1 VAGHKDEGLNT
12 APRGRAGVLFAFV
25 LALALLLFLI
35 DTQVPLG
42 LVVLLGYLPLL
53 LVTVAWGG
61 PRYYWLMAVT
71 ASGLIV
77 LGHFVSPPAP
87 LLNWI
92 EVHNRA
98 LAIAAIWIVSA
109 IGRILWN
116 TRFRL
121 LEQHKHYSRTLA
133 DSLAE
138 SEARAAELKAIF
150 DSLNQPVLVFNDLG
164 KPVRA
169 NRAAHEL
176 LAADPCAL
184 NPDAYV
190 QLSNVLRTRH
200 LDGSLVDPTDL
211 PSRRALLGETV
222 KGEQLMLTN
231 AKGRDIIIE
240 AAGIPLR
247 VSGRLI
253 GAVAVWND
261 ITERTRIERERELL
275 LASERAARCEAE
287 HANRVKDEI
296 VATLSHE
303 LRTPLNAI
311 LGWAQLLRRGRPDP
325 EDVKE
330 ALEVIQN
337 NALAQKQLIDDLLD
351 VSRMMSGKIRL
362 NRRPLNVS
370 QAAVE
375 ALASIRPQA
384 EEKGLRLEEAIEHE
398 AGCVQADPER
408 LQQILWNL
416 LSNAVKFT
424 PAGGQIRFALERQ
437 GQNAVLTVSDTGIGI
452 RPEFLPFL
460 FQRFRQ
466 ADASTTRR
474 YRGLGLGLS
483 LVKQL
488 VDLHGGSI
496 SASSPGENQGTTF
509 TVTLPLITEPVMEC
523 PPAAADRGGGDGG
536 EPDTTLQGLRVLIV
550 DDLADAR
557 ELLSRLFREYAAAPV
572 AVGSAAAALEQIRK
586 APPDVLVSD
595 ISMPDEDG
603 YSLISKVRALP
614 AERLARIPA
623 IAVTAF
629 ARPEDR
635 SQAIRAGFQAHVSK
649 PVDPAQLI
657 ALVAGLSGRTLHRKK
672 A

>member
-1 VAGHKDEGLNT
+1 MAGHQDEGLNA
-12 APRGRAGVLFAFV
+12 APRGRTGVLFAFV

-53 LVTVAWGG
+53 LVTVAWGR
-61 PRYYWLMAVT
+61 PRHYWLMAVA

-87 LLNWI
+87 LFNWI

-109 IGRILWN
+109 MGRILWN

-169 NRAAHEL
+169 NRAAYEL

-184 NPDAYV
+184 NPDAYL
-190 QLSNVLRTRH
+190 QLSNLLRTRH
-200 LDGSLVDPTDL
+200 LDGSLVDPTEL

-222 KGEQLMLTN
+222 KGQQLMLTN

-240 AAGIPLR
+240 TAGIPLR

-287 HANRVKDEI
+287 HANRVKDEF

-330 ALEVIQN
+330 ALEVIQS

-362 NRRPLNVS
+362 NRRALNVS
-370 QAAVE
+370 HAAAE

-424 PAGGQIRFALERQ
+424 PAGGQIRFAVERQ

-452 RPEFLPFL
+452 RPEFLPSL
-460 FQRFRQ
+460 FERFRQ

-509 TVTLPLITEPVMEC
+509 TLTLPLIIGPVMEC
-523 PPAAADRGGGDGG
+523 PATAAGGGGDDG
-536 EPDTTLQGLRVLIV
+536 EPETTLQGLRVLIV

-557 ELLSRLFREYAAAPV
+557 ELLSRLFREYSAAPIAV
-572 AVGSAAAALEQIRK
+572 ASAAAALEQIRK

-635 SQAIRAGFQAHVSK
+635 NQAIRAGFQAHVSK
-649 PVDPAQLI
+649 PVDPAELI
-657 ALVAGLSGRTLHRKK
+657 ALVAGLSGRTPRRKK

>member
-1 VAGHKDEGLNT
+1 MAGHQDEGLNA
-12 APRGRAGVLFAFV
+12 APRGRTGVLFAFV
-25 LALALLLFLI
+25 LALALVLFLI

-53 LVTVAWGG
+53 LVTVAWGR
-61 PRYYWLMAVT
+61 PRHYWLMAVA

-87 LLNWI
+87 LFSWI

-109 IGRILWN
+109 MGRILWN

-169 NRAAHEL
+169 NRAAYEL

-184 NPDAYV
+184 NPDAYL
-190 QLSNVLRTRH
+190 QLSNLLRTRH
-200 LDGSLVDPTDL
+200 LDGSLVDPTEL

-222 KGEQLMLTN
+222 KGQQLMLTN

-240 AAGIPLR
+240 TAGIPLR

-287 HANRVKDEI
+287 HANRVKDEF

-330 ALEVIQN
+330 ALEVIQS

-362 NRRPLNVS
+362 NRRALNVS
-370 QAAVE
+370 HAAAE

-384 EEKGLRLEEAIEHE
+384 EENGLRLEEAIEHE

-424 PAGGQIRFALERQ
+424 PAGGQIRFAVERQ

-452 RPEFLPFL
+452 RPEFLPSL
-460 FQRFRQ
+460 FERFRQ

-509 TVTLPLITEPVMEC
+509 TLTLPLIIGPVMEC
-523 PPAAADRGGGDGG
+523 PATAAGGGGDDG
-536 EPDTTLQGLRVLIV
+536 EPETTLQGLRVLIV

-557 ELLSRLFREYAAAPV
+557 ELLSRLFREYSAAPIAV
-572 AVGSAAAALEQIRK
+572 ASAAAALEQIRK

-635 SQAIRAGFQAHVSK
+635 NQAIRAGFQAHVSK
-649 PVDPAQLI
+649 PVDPAELI
-657 ALVAGLSGRTLHRKK
+657 ALVAGLSGRTPRRKK

>member
-1 VAGHKDEGLNT
+1 MAGHQDEGLNA
-12 APRGRAGVLFAFV
+12 APRGRTGVLFAFV

-53 LVTVAWGG
+53 LVTVAWGR
-61 PRYYWLMAVT
+61 PRHYWLMAVA

-87 LLNWI
+87 LFNWI

-109 IGRILWN
+109 MGRILWN

-169 NRAAHEL
+169 NRAAYEL

-184 NPDAYV
+184 NPDAYL
-190 QLSNVLRTRH
+190 QLSNLLRTRH
-200 LDGSLVDPTDL
+200 LDGSLVDPTEL

-222 KGEQLMLTN
+222 KGQQLMLTN

-240 AAGIPLR
+240 TAGIPLR

-287 HANRVKDEI
+287 HANRVKDEF

-330 ALEVIQN
+330 ALEVIQS

-362 NRRPLNVS
+362 NRRALNVS
-370 QAAVE
+370 HAAAE

-384 EEKGLRLEEAIEHE
+384 EENGLRLEEAIEHE

-424 PAGGQIRFALERQ
+424 PAGGQIRFAVERQ

-452 RPEFLPFL
+452 RPEFLPSL
-460 FQRFRQ
+460 FERFRQ

-509 TVTLPLITEPVMEC
+509 TLTLPLIIGPVMEC
-523 PPAAADRGGGDGG
+523 PATAAGGGGDDG
-536 EPDTTLQGLRVLIV
+536 EPETTLQGLRVLIV

-557 ELLSRLFREYAAAPV
+557 ELLSRLFREYSAAPIAV
-572 AVGSAAAALEQIRK
+572 ASAAAALEQIRK

-635 SQAIRAGFQAHVSK
+635 NQAIRAGFQAHVSK
-649 PVDPAQLI
+649 PVDPAELI
-657 ALVAGLSGRTLHRKK
+657 ALVAGLSGRTPRRKK

>member
-1 VAGHKDEGLNT
+1 
-12 APRGRAGVLFAFV
+12 
-25 LALALLLFLI
+25 
-35 DTQVPLG
+35 
-42 LVVLLGYLPLL
+42 
-53 LVTVAWGG
+53 
-61 PRYYWLMAVT
+61 
-71 ASGLIV
+71 
-77 LGHFVSPPAP
+77 
-87 LLNWI
+87 
-92 EVHNRA
+92 
-98 LAIAAIWIVSA
+98 
-109 IGRILWN
+109 
-116 TRFRL
+116 
-121 LEQHKHYSRTLA
+121 
-133 DSLAE
+133 
-138 SEARAAELKAIF
+138 ELKAIF

-169 NRAAHEL
+169 NRAAYEL

-240 AAGIPLR
+240 TAGIPLR

-287 HANRVKDEI
+287 HANRVKDEF

-330 ALEVIQN
+330 ALEVIQS

-362 NRRPLNVS
+362 NRRALNVS
-370 QAAVE
+370 HAAAE

-424 PAGGQIRFALERQ
+424 PAGGQIRFAVERQ

-452 RPEFLPFL
+452 RPEFLPSL
-460 FQRFRQ
+460 FERFRQ

-509 TVTLPLITEPVMEC
+509 TLTLPLIIGPVMEC
-523 PPAAADRGGGDGG
+523 PATAAGGGGDDG
-536 EPDTTLQGLRVLIV
+536 EPETTLQGLRVLIV

-557 ELLSRLFREYAAAPV
+557 ELLSRLFREYSAAPIAV
-572 AVGSAAAALEQIRK
+572 ASAAAALEQIRK

-635 SQAIRAGFQAHVSK
+635 NQAIRAGFQAHVSK
-649 PVDPAQLI
+649 PVDPAELI
-657 ALVAGLSGRTLHRKK
+657 ALVAGLSGRTPRRKK

>member
-1 VAGHKDEGLNT
+1 
-12 APRGRAGVLFAFV
+12 
-25 LALALLLFLI
+25 
-35 DTQVPLG
+35 
-42 LVVLLGYLPLL
+42 
-53 LVTVAWGG
+53 
-61 PRYYWLMAVT
+61 
-71 ASGLIV
+71 
-77 LGHFVSPPAP
+77 
-87 LLNWI
+87 
-92 EVHNRA
+92 
-98 LAIAAIWIVSA
+98 
-109 IGRILWN
+109 
-116 TRFRL
+116 
-121 LEQHKHYSRTLA
+121 
-133 DSLAE
+133 
-138 SEARAAELKAIF
+138 
-150 DSLNQPVLVFNDLG
+150 
-164 KPVRA
+164 
-169 NRAAHEL
+169 
-176 LAADPCAL
+176 
-184 NPDAYV
+184 
-190 QLSNVLRTRH
+190 LRTRH

-253 GAVAVWND
+253 GAVGVWND

-287 HANRVKDEI
+287 HANRVKDEF

>member
-1 VAGHKDEGLNT
+1 VAGHQDEGLNA
-12 APRGRAGVLFAFV
+12 APRGRTGVLFAFV

-53 LVTVAWGG
+53 LVTVAWGR
-61 PRYYWLMAVT
+61 PRHYWLMAVA

-87 LLNWI
+87 LFSWI

-109 IGRILWN
+109 MGRILWN

-169 NRAAHEL
+169 NRAAYEL

-184 NPDAYV
+184 NPDAYL
-190 QLSNVLRTRH
+190 QLSNLLRTRH
-200 LDGSLVDPTDL
+200 LDGSLVDPTEL

-222 KGEQLMLTN
+222 KGQQLMLTN

-240 AAGIPLR
+240 TAGIPLR

-287 HANRVKDEI
+287 HANRVKDEF

-330 ALEVIQN
+330 ALEVIQS

-362 NRRPLNVS
+362 NRRALNVS
-370 QAAVE
+370 HAAAE

-424 PAGGQIRFALERQ
+424 PAGGQIRFAVERQ

-452 RPEFLPFL
+452 RPEFLPSL
-460 FQRFRQ
+460 FERFRQ

-509 TVTLPLITEPVMEC
+509 TLTLPLIIGPVMEC
-523 PPAAADRGGGDGG
+523 PATAAGGGGDDG
-536 EPDTTLQGLRVLIV
+536 EPETTLQGLRVLIV

-557 ELLSRLFREYAAAPV
+557 ELLSRLFREYSAAPIAV
-572 AVGSAAAALEQIRK
+572 ASAAAALEQIRK

-635 SQAIRAGFQAHVSK
+635 NQAIRAGFQAHVSK
-649 PVDPAQLI
+649 PVDPAELI
-657 ALVAGLSGRTLHRKK
+657 ALVAGLSGRTPRRKK

>member
-1 VAGHKDEGLNT
+1 VAGHQDEGLNA
-12 APRGRAGVLFAFV
+12 APRGRTGVLFAFV

-53 LVTVAWGG
+53 LVTVAWGR
-61 PRYYWLMAVT
+61 PRHYWLMAVA

-87 LLNWI
+87 LFNWI

-109 IGRILWN
+109 MGRILWN

-169 NRAAHEL
+169 NRAAYEL

-184 NPDAYV
+184 NPDAYL
-190 QLSNVLRTRH
+190 QLSNLLRTRH
-200 LDGSLVDPTDL
+200 LDGSLVDPTEL

-222 KGEQLMLTN
+222 KGQQLMLTN

-240 AAGIPLR
+240 TAGIPLR

-287 HANRVKDEI
+287 HANRVKDEF

-311 LGWAQLLRRGRPDP
+311 LGWAQLLRRRRPDP

-330 ALEVIQN
+330 ALEVIQS

-362 NRRPLNVS
+362 NRRALNVS
-370 QAAVE
+370 HAAAE

-384 EEKGLRLEEAIEHE
+384 EENGLRLEEAIEHE

-424 PAGGQIRFALERQ
+424 PAGGQIRFAVERQ

-452 RPEFLPFL
+452 RPEFLPSL
-460 FQRFRQ
+460 FERFRQ

-509 TVTLPLITEPVMEC
+509 TLTLPLIIGPVMEC
-523 PPAAADRGGGDGG
+523 PATAAGGGGDDG
-536 EPDTTLQGLRVLIV
+536 EPETTLQGLRVLIV

-557 ELLSRLFREYAAAPV
+557 ELLSRLFREYSAAPIAV
-572 AVGSAAAALEQIRK
+572 ASAAAALEQIRK

-635 SQAIRAGFQAHVSK
+635 NQAIRAGFQAHVSK
-649 PVDPAQLI
+649 PVDPAELI
-657 ALVAGLSGRTLHRKK
+657 ALVAGLSGRTPRRKK

>member
-1 VAGHKDEGLNT
+1 VAGHQDEGLNA
-12 APRGRAGVLFAFV
+12 APRGRTGVLFAFV

-53 LVTVAWGG
+53 LVTVAWGR
-61 PRYYWLMAVT
+61 PRHYWLMAVA

-87 LLNWI
+87 LFNWI

-109 IGRILWN
+109 MGRILWN

-169 NRAAHEL
+169 NRAAYEL

-184 NPDAYV
+184 NPDAYL
-190 QLSNVLRTRH
+190 QLSNLLRTRH
-200 LDGSLVDPTDL
+200 LDGSLVDPTEL

-222 KGEQLMLTN
+222 KGQQLMLTN

-240 AAGIPLR
+240 TAGIPLR

-287 HANRVKDEI
+287 HANRVKDEF

-330 ALEVIQN
+330 ALEVIQS

-362 NRRPLNVS
+362 NRRALNVS
-370 QAAVE
+370 HAAAE

-384 EEKGLRLEEAIEHE
+384 EENGLRLEEAIEHE

-424 PAGGQIRFALERQ
+424 PAGGQIRFAVERQ

-452 RPEFLPFL
+452 RPEFLPSL
-460 FQRFRQ
+460 FERFRQ

-509 TVTLPLITEPVMEC
+509 TLTLPLIIGPVMEC
-523 PPAAADRGGGDGG
+523 PATAAGGGGDDG
-536 EPDTTLQGLRVLIV
+536 EPETTLQGLRVLIV

-557 ELLSRLFREYAAAPV
+557 ELLSRLFREYSAAPIAV
-572 AVGSAAAALEQIRK
+572 ASAAAALEQIRK

-635 SQAIRAGFQAHVSK
+635 NQAIRAGFQAHVSK
-649 PVDPAQLI
+649 PVDPAELI
-657 ALVAGLSGRTLHRKK
+657 ALVAGLSGRTPRRKK

>member
-1 VAGHKDEGLNT
+1 VAGHQDEGLNA
-12 APRGRAGVLFAFV
+12 APRGRTGVLFAFV

-53 LVTVAWGG
+53 LVTVAWGR
-61 PRYYWLMAVT
+61 PRHYWLMAVA

-87 LLNWI
+87 LFNWI

-109 IGRILWN
+109 MGRILWN

-169 NRAAHEL
+169 NRAAYEL

-184 NPDAYV
+184 NPDAYL
-190 QLSNVLRTRH
+190 QLSNLLRTRH
-200 LDGSLVDPTDL
+200 LDGSLVDPTEL

-222 KGEQLMLTN
+222 KGQQLMLTN

-240 AAGIPLR
+240 TAGIPLR

-287 HANRVKDEI
+287 HANRVKDEF

-330 ALEVIQN
+330 ALEVIQS

-362 NRRPLNVS
+362 NRRALNVS
-370 QAAVE
+370 HAAAE

-424 PAGGQIRFALERQ
+424 PAGGQIRFAVERQ

-452 RPEFLPFL
+452 RPEFLPSL
-460 FQRFRQ
+460 FERFRQ

-509 TVTLPLITEPVMEC
+509 TLTLPLIIGPVMEC
-523 PPAAADRGGGDGG
+523 PATAAGGGGDDG
-536 EPDTTLQGLRVLIV
+536 EPETTLQGLRVLIV

-557 ELLSRLFREYAAAPV
+557 ELLSRLFREYSAAPIAV
-572 AVGSAAAALEQIRK
+572 ASAAAALEQIRK

-635 SQAIRAGFQAHVSK
+635 NQAIRAGFQAHVSK
-649 PVDPAQLI
+649 PVDPAELI
-657 ALVAGLSGRTLHRKK
+657 ALVAGLSGRTPRRKK

>member
-1 VAGHKDEGLNT
+1 MAGHQDEGLNA
-12 APRGRAGVLFAFV
+12 APRGRTGVLFAFV

-53 LVTVAWGG
+53 LVTVAWGR
-61 PRYYWLMAVT
+61 PRHYWLMAVA

-87 LLNWI
+87 LFNWI

-109 IGRILWN
+109 MGRILWN

-169 NRAAHEL
+169 NRAAYEL

-184 NPDAYV
+184 NPDAYL
-190 QLSNVLRTRH
+190 QLSNLLRTRH
-200 LDGSLVDPTDL
+200 LDGSLVDPTEL

-222 KGEQLMLTN
+222 KGQQLMLTN

-240 AAGIPLR
+240 TAGIPLR

-275 LASERAARCEAE
+275 LDSERAARCEAE
-287 HANRVKDEI
+287 HANRVKDEF

-311 LGWAQLLRRGRPDP
+311 LGWAQLLRRRRPDP

-330 ALEVIQN
+330 ALEVIQS

-362 NRRPLNVS
+362 NRRALNVS
-370 QAAVE
+370 HAAAE

-424 PAGGQIRFALERQ
+424 PAGGQIRFAVERQ

-452 RPEFLPFL
+452 RPEFLPSL
-460 FQRFRQ
+460 FERFRQ

-509 TVTLPLITEPVMEC
+509 TLTLPLIIGPVMEC
-523 PPAAADRGGGDGG
+523 PATAAGGGGDDG
-536 EPDTTLQGLRVLIV
+536 EPETTLQGLRVLIV

-557 ELLSRLFREYAAAPV
+557 ELLSRLFREYSAAPIAV
-572 AVGSAAAALEQIRK
+572 ASAAAALEQIRK

-635 SQAIRAGFQAHVSK
+635 NQAIRAGFQAHVSK
-649 PVDPAQLI
+649 PVDPAELI
-657 ALVAGLSGRTLHRKK
+657 ALVAGLSGRTPRRKK

>member
-1 VAGHKDEGLNT
+1 MAGHQDEGLNA
-12 APRGRAGVLFAFV
+12 APRGRTGVLFAFV

-53 LVTVAWGG
+53 LVTVAWGR
-61 PRYYWLMAVT
+61 PRHYWLMAVA

-87 LLNWI
+87 LFNWI

-109 IGRILWN
+109 MGRILWN

-169 NRAAHEL
+169 NRAAYEL

-184 NPDAYV
+184 NPDAYL
-190 QLSNVLRTRH
+190 QLSNLLRTRH
-200 LDGSLVDPTDL
+200 LDGSLVDPTEL

-222 KGEQLMLTN
+222 KGQQLMLTN

-240 AAGIPLR
+240 TAGIPLR

-287 HANRVKDEI
+287 HANRVKDEF

-311 LGWAQLLRRGRPDP
+311 LGWAQLLRRRRPDP

-330 ALEVIQN
+330 ALEVIQS

-362 NRRPLNVS
+362 NRRALNVS
-370 QAAVE
+370 HAAAE

-424 PAGGQIRFALERQ
+424 PAGGQIRFAVERQ

-452 RPEFLPFL
+452 RPEFLPSL
-460 FQRFRQ
+460 FERFRQ

-509 TVTLPLITEPVMEC
+509 TLTLPLIIGPVMEC
-523 PPAAADRGGGDGG
+523 PATAAGGGGDDG
-536 EPDTTLQGLRVLIV
+536 EPETTLQGLRVLIV

-557 ELLSRLFREYAAAPV
+557 ELLSRLFREYSAAPIAV
-572 AVGSAAAALEQIRK
+572 ASAAAALEQIRK

-635 SQAIRAGFQAHVSK
+635 NQAIRAGFQAHVSK
-649 PVDPAQLI
+649 PVDPAELI
-657 ALVAGLSGRTLHRKK
+657 ALVAGLSGRTPRRKK

>member
-1 VAGHKDEGLNT
+1 MAGHQDEGLNA
-12 APRGRAGVLFAFV
+12 APRGRTGVLFAFV

-53 LVTVAWGG
+53 LVTVAWGR
-61 PRYYWLMAVT
+61 PRHYWLMAVA

-87 LLNWI
+87 LFSWI

-109 IGRILWN
+109 MGRILWN

-169 NRAAHEL
+169 NRAAYEL

-184 NPDAYV
+184 NPDAYL
-190 QLSNVLRTRH
+190 QLSNLLRTRH
-200 LDGSLVDPTDL
+200 LDGSLVDPTEL

-222 KGEQLMLTN
+222 KGQQLMLTN

-240 AAGIPLR
+240 TAGIPLR

-287 HANRVKDEI
+287 HANRVKDEF

-311 LGWAQLLRRGRPDP
+311 LGWAQLLRRRRPDP

-330 ALEVIQN
+330 ALEVIQS

-362 NRRPLNVS
+362 NRRALNVS
-370 QAAVE
+370 HAAAE

-424 PAGGQIRFALERQ
+424 PAGGQIRFAVERQ

-452 RPEFLPFL
+452 RPEFLPSL
-460 FQRFRQ
+460 FERFRQ

-509 TVTLPLITEPVMEC
+509 TLTLPLIIGPVMEC
-523 PPAAADRGGGDGG
+523 PATAAGGGGDDG
-536 EPDTTLQGLRVLIV
+536 EPETTLQGLRVLIV

-557 ELLSRLFREYAAAPV
+557 ELLSRLFREYSAAPIAV
-572 AVGSAAAALEQIRK
+572 ASAAAALEQIRK

-635 SQAIRAGFQAHVSK
+635 NQAIRAGFQAHVSK
-649 PVDPAQLI
+649 PVDPAELI
-657 ALVAGLSGRTLHRKK
+657 ALVAGLSGRTPRRKK

>member
-1 VAGHKDEGLNT
+1 MAGHQDEGLNA
-12 APRGRAGVLFAFV
+12 APRGRTGVLFAFV
-25 LALALLLFLI
+25 LALALVLFLI

-53 LVTVAWGG
+53 LVTVAWGR
-61 PRYYWLMAVT
+61 PRHYWLMAVA

-87 LLNWI
+87 LFNWI

-109 IGRILWN
+109 MGRILWN

-169 NRAAHEL
+169 NRAAYEL

-184 NPDAYV
+184 NPDAYL
-190 QLSNVLRTRH
+190 QLSNLLRTRH
-200 LDGSLVDPTDL
+200 LDGSLVDPTEL

-222 KGEQLMLTN
+222 KGQQLMLTN

-240 AAGIPLR
+240 TAGIPLR

-287 HANRVKDEI
+287 HANRVKDEF

-330 ALEVIQN
+330 ALEVIQS

-362 NRRPLNVS
+362 NRRALNVS
-370 QAAVE
+370 HAAAE

-424 PAGGQIRFALERQ
+424 PAGGQIRFAVERQ

-452 RPEFLPFL
+452 RPEFLPSL
-460 FQRFRQ
+460 FERFRQ

-509 TVTLPLITEPVMEC
+509 TLTLPLIIGPVMEC
-523 PPAAADRGGGDGG
+523 PATAAGGGGDDG
-536 EPDTTLQGLRVLIV
+536 EPETTLQGLRVLIV

-557 ELLSRLFREYAAAPV
+557 ELLSRLFREYSAAPIAV
-572 AVGSAAAALEQIRK
+572 ASAAAALEQIRK

-635 SQAIRAGFQAHVSK
+635 NQAIRAGFQAHVSK
-649 PVDPAQLI
+649 PVDPAELI
-657 ALVAGLSGRTLHRKK
+657 ALVAGLSGRTPRRKK

>member
-1 VAGHKDEGLNT
+1 MAGHQDEGLNA
-12 APRGRAGVLFAFV
+12 APRGRTGVLFAFV

-53 LVTVAWGG
+53 LVTVAWGR
-61 PRYYWLMAVT
+61 PRHYWLMAVA

-87 LLNWI
+87 LFNWI

-109 IGRILWN
+109 MGRILWN

-169 NRAAHEL
+169 NRAAYEL

-184 NPDAYV
+184 NPDAYL
-190 QLSNVLRTRH
+190 QLSNLLRTRH

-240 AAGIPLR
+240 TAGIPLR

-287 HANRVKDEI
+287 HANRVKDEF

-330 ALEVIQN
+330 ALEVIQS

-362 NRRPLNVS
+362 NRRALNVS
-370 QAAVE
+370 HAAAE

-384 EEKGLRLEEAIEHE
+384 EENGLRLEEAIEHE

-424 PAGGQIRFALERQ
+424 PAGGQIRFAVERQ

-452 RPEFLPFL
+452 RPEFLPSL
-460 FQRFRQ
+460 FERFRQ

-509 TVTLPLITEPVMEC
+509 TLTLPLIIGPVMEC
-523 PPAAADRGGGDGG
+523 PATAAGGGADDG
-536 EPDTTLQGLRVLIV
+536 EPETTLQGLRVLIV

-557 ELLSRLFREYAAAPV
+557 ELLSRLFREYSAAPIAV
-572 AVGSAAAALEQIRK
+572 ASAAAALEQIRK

-635 SQAIRAGFQAHVSK
+635 NQAIRAGFQAHVSK
-649 PVDPAQLI
+649 PVDPAELI
-657 ALVAGLSGRTLHRKK
+657 ALVAGLSGRTPRRKK